1 MVVAPLRDNLVAE
14 EATAA
19 EQLTEEGHDDEY
31 LGIAEAIADT
41 VEERCPRTVGH
52 GKRFEATH
60 EDTVGDDKTYIH
72 RELYADIVGKCLE
85 ELTHDGYQRSYHN
98 QLHDDADTVGDGVA
112 QERNDHIG
120 HGHDNRNRKAH
131 HDGGLELSS
140 NRQRRTDTQYLYGNR
155 VVHTQ
160 RSLQRLHI
168 LL

>member
-1 MVVAPLRDNLVAE
+1 MRIQLVM
-14 EATAA
+14 
-19 EQLTEEGHDDEY
+19 
-31 LGIAEAIADT
+31 I
-41 VEERCPRTVGH
+41 RP
-52 GKRFEATH
+52 
-60 EDTVGDDKTYIH
+60 TYT
-72 RELYADIVGKCLE
+72 ELYADIVGKCLE

-112 QERNDHIG
+112 QERNDYIG
-120 HGHDNRNRKAH
+120 HGHDNRNREAH